1 MLADVQRGLETLYR
15 IQTQLD
21 VRDFVVDQ
29 LARAALAP
37 GLRRAPREQL
47 LVAERDGEV
56 ELALFVDERVL
67 ANLAADD
74 PRHRLHDGN
83 LGDFLLT
90 IEGVSHFVYLAWRA
104 RQKRPVSALELE
116 LQAEIDKYVT
126 CLLLLWPQSGGVPAD
141 LRTRLFDLGGAF
153 ELEPDLDAEERERY
167 VAANANARAYAA
179 RLDARYLAHGRL
191 LAMLDELRWFWRQ
204 ALPDKLAFIAA

>member
-1 MLADVQRGLETLYR
+1 IRTE
-15 IQTQLD
+15 LD

-47 LVAERDGEV
+47 LVAEHEGEV
-56 ELALFVDERVL
+56 ELALFLDERVL
-67 ANLAADD
+67 ANLAAND
-74 PRHRLHDGN
+74 PRERLDDAN

-90 IEGVSHFVYLAWRA
+90 VEGVSHFVYLAWRA

-126 CLLLLWPQSGGVPAD
+126 CLLLLWPQAGGAPAD
-141 LRTRLFDLGGAF
+141 LHTRLFDLGGAF
-153 ELEPDLDAEERERY
+153 ALAPDLDGEERDRY
-167 VAANANARAYAA
+167 
-179 RLDARYLAHGRL
+179 
-191 LAMLDELRWFWRQ
+191 
-204 ALPDKLAFIAA
+204 